1 MIKKVVLAL
10 LLASFQLL
18 SANSVEDKSGYVD
31 AVTVSVGESKD
42 HIKIY
47 RVGVRKDFDAKWA
60 QSSFGYLSGYY
71 ELSFNYWKGKKGPHK
86 ENYGVALSPVFN
98 YYFDFGNVKPYL
110 EGGIGVSFFRYN
122 SIDHRNTSS
131 KFLFE
136 DRLGAGVR
144 VGDFDFSFRYMHY
157 SNAGIVKPNSGID
170 IFIGSISYKFWYNI
184 PKRSLWWV
192 NYQK

>member
-1 MIKKVVLAL
+1 MIKKLMLAFV
-10 LLASFQLL
+10 LASFQLL
-18 SANSVEDKSGYVD
+18 SANSIEGKNSYID
-31 AVTVSVGESKD
+31 AVTVSIGESRD

-47 RVGVRKDFDAKWA
+47 RVGVRKDFSSKWA
-60 QSSFGYLSGYY
+60 KSSIGYLSAYY
-71 ELSFNYWKGKKGPHK
+71 ELSFNYWKGKRGLHK

-110 EGGIGVSFFRYN
+110 EAGIGASLFKYN

-170 IFIGSISYKFWYNI
+170 IFIGSISYKF
-184 PKRSLWWV
+184 
-192 NYQK
+192 